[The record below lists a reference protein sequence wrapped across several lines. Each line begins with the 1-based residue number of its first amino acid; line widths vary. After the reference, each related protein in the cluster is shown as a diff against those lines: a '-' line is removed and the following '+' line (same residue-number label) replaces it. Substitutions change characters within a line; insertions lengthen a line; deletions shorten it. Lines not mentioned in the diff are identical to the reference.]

1 MVSSEVEVA
10 VAHKDCRY
18 ALAHK
23 LNVLLSTLCFNLHT
37 ARTELL
43 NQLAQQGAPRKKR
56 PGRPNAAGRRRHDG
70 ALSKYAR
77 NLHDERTNDG
87 SFGTTCG
94 DNNLK
99 MADGFVA

>member
-23 LNVLLSTLCFNLHT
+23 LNVLHCSTLCFNLHT

-56 PGRPNAAGRRRHDG
+56 PGRPNASGRRRQVG
-70 ALSKYAR
+70 ASSK
-77 NLHDERTNDG
+77 
-87 SFGTTCG
+87 
-94 DNNLK
+94 
-99 MADGFVA
+99 